1 MPRTTIRLAAGRH
14 AFTEAEQALA
24 FMAGANA
31 IFTGDTMLT
40 TPCSPWDEDK
50 QMLGRWGLRGQK
62 SFEVL
67 PDEQQQQSQTEGV
80 QASTEGQQAAVQA
93 AV

>member
-67 PDEQQQQSQTEGV
+67 PDEHEKPMEASSVGQQQQEQKAAE
-80 QASTEGQQAAVQA
+80 ASA
-93 AV
+93 